1 MIDERAV
8 IDPAAKVADGA
19 VIGPWTYIGPDVE
32 IGEGTQIS
40 SHVVIKG
47 PTKIGKNNKIYQFA
61 SLGEEPQDLK
71 YAEEATLLEIGDN
84 NVIREYC
91 NFNRGTVQGGNVTKI
106 GNNNLFMANVH
117 IAHDCILGDH
127 IVMANNS
134 SLAGHVDVKDYARF
148 SGYIGVHQFCQIGE
162 HSFISHGM
170 LITKDVPPFVLAAGG
185 RHSQATCINS
195 VGLERNGY
203 SSEAIKKIKIAF
215 KIIYRRGL
223 SLQDAT
229 KELESMVAETP
240 EIQILVDFL
249 QASKRGII
257 A

>member
-1 MIDERAV
+1 VIDDRAV
-8 IDPAAKVADGA
+8 VDPAAKVADN
-19 VIGPWTYIGPDVE
+19 VTIGPWTYIGPGVE
-32 IGEGTQIS
+32 IGEGTNIA

-47 PTKIGKNNKIYQFA
+47 PTKIGRNNKIFQFA
-61 SLGEEPQDLK
+61 SLGEDPQDLK
-71 YAEEATLLEIGDN
+71 YEEEATLLEIGDGN
-84 NVIREYC
+84 TIREYC

-117 IAHDCILGDH
+117 IAHDCILQDH

-134 SLAGHVDVKDYARF
+134 SLAGHVEVQSYARF

-170 LITKDVPPFVLAAGG
+170 LITKDVPPYVLAAGG

-195 VGLERNGY
+195 VGLERFGY
-203 SSEAIKKIKIAF
+203 SADAIKNIKKAF

-223 SLQDAT
+223 TLQDAV
-229 KELESMVAETP
+229 KEIETMVAQTP
-240 EIQILVDFL
+240 ELKVMVDFL
-249 QASKRGII
+249 ANSKRGII